1 MGNNLRM
8 QSARAATLTEVAR
21 RAGVSLTTASKAI
34 NGRARVSAET
44 RTRVLKAAREL
55 SYTPNGIARSLITG
69 RSGTVG
75 LVVVDSLAQR
85 FALPILLGA
94 EEALSEIDLSM
105 IIADARGDETRL
117 RQIVDR
123 FRERK
128 VDGVLVVGDNN
139 APTPCIGA
147 LGPPVVYVYGE
158 TGGDNDV
165 VHVPNDLAG
174 ARAAAEHVLELGRRR
189 PAVIT
194 GPRSGRAVV
203 ERGKGVDE
211 ALRRGGIEPVRG
223 VLHAPWSQRAGR
235 AAAEELLAQAPDVDA
250 IVCGSDQLAM
260 GVAEAVRASGRS
272 VPDDVAIT
280 GFDNWPVFALETD
293 PPLTTVDMNLQTLGA
308 AAVRDLFG
316 MIDGEPVGGGVRL
329 HACTLVVRGSTA
341 SG

>member
-1 MGNNLRM
+1 
-8 QSARAATLTEVAR
+8 
-21 RAGVSLTTASKAI
+21 
-34 NGRARVSAET
+34 
-44 RTRVLKAAREL
+44 
-55 SYTPNGIARSLITG
+55 
-69 RSGTVG
+69 
-75 LVVVDSLAQR
+75 
-85 FALPILLGA
+85 
-94 EEALSEIDLSM
+94 
-105 IIADARGDETRL
+105 
-117 RQIVDR
+117 
-123 FRERK
+123 
-128 VDGVLVVGDNN
+128 
-139 APTPCIGA
+139 
-147 LGPPVVYVYGE
+147 
-158 TGGDNDV
+158 
-165 VHVPNDLAG
+165 
-174 ARAAAEHVLELGRRR
+174 
-189 PAVIT
+189 
-194 GPRSGRAVV
+194 V

-223 VLHAPWSQRAGR
+223 VSHAPWSQRAGR

>member
-1 MGNNLRM
+1 MH
-8 QSARAATLTEVAR
+8 SARAATLTEVAR

-34 NGRARVSAET
+34 NGQARVSTET
-44 RTRVLKAAREL
+44 RDRVLKAAREL
-55 SYTPNGIARSLITG
+55 SYTPNRIARGLTTG

-105 IIADARGDETRL
+105 IISDARGDGTRL

-123 FRERK
+123 FRQRK

-139 APTPCIGA
+139 ALTPRIGR
-147 LGPPVVYVYGE
+147 LDPPVAYVYGE
-158 TGGDNDV
+158 TGGNDV
-165 VHVPNDLAG
+165 VHVPDDLSG
-174 ARAAAEHVLELGRRR
+174 ARAVTDHVLGLDRRR
-189 PAVIT
+189 MAVIT

-203 ERGKGVDE
+203 ERVKGVHE
-211 ALRRGGIEPVRG
+211 VVRAHG
-223 VLHAPWSQRAGR
+223 VELAHSVVHTQWSQRSGR
-235 AAAEELLAQAPDVDA
+235 AAAEDLLLRVPDVDA
-250 IVCGSDQLAM
+250 IVCGSDQLAA
-260 GVAEAVRASGRS
+260 GVAEAVRASGRR
-272 VPDDVAIT
+272 VPHDVAIT
-280 GFDNWPVFALETD
+280 GYDNWPVFALETD

-329 HACTLVVRGSTA
+329 HACTLVVRGSTSA
-341 SG
+341 Q